1 MRKFFSGLSIR
12 IWRPFAISLVLA
24 ISFLAFYYPHQQG
37 VLYRKAAERN
47 LEEVV
52 RVLALQIESSLED
65 QDFRKLSRS
74 IEVAKQTHAFEF
86 IAIVEKKDS
95 SDEFSVFASNPA
107 NLAPEIIFT
116 KDSSKYITKEENLKI
131 DGFEGYVSIAVSN
144 EKVNQEIQ
152 EINRPVYSIL
162 LLILIFSLI
171 AFIAF
176 ARVLSKP
183 IVRLTHAA
191 NELRLGNYSVLINEK
206 SKTTEIF
213 DLNNAL
219 FQLREALI
227 QANKQNLEFNSQ
239 LEEKIALRTQELEV
253 THSRLIEAQEVA
265 SIGNYE
271 VNIKTGEWFAS
282 RMIYRIFDIPD
293 GFPLVNNAW
302 TGLLS
307 DTNKVIVE
315 SLMKDSLSSGKPFK
329 RDLRIKP
336 LGNSGEDRWVL
347 ISGKPISDLD
357 GEVNIIRGTI
367 QDITER
373 KNAESE
379 IKQLSLFAQRTSNCV
394 IITDQNRNILWVNE
408 STIKLTGYSNDE
420 LIGQTPRLFQFEKTN
435 QQTVNFIREKL
446 SRLEEVSAELLNRS
460 KNGKEYWL
468 SINIVPLFDD
478 SNCHIGFMA
487 VESDISER
495 VKLEQEIRERE
506 ENYRIILENSSEMIH
521 TIDNNGK
528 LIWANRSWK
537 EKLGVANIPV
547 EGLSLTEFLSED
559 TLREFDRVIPKL
571 MEGDIVTDLDCLFL
585 SREGTSLTLQGRA
598 IPVIEN
604 GVVIGSQA
612 YLHDITRIKKAEN
625 DLKLLLDLTQKQNER
640 LRNFTHIVSHNLRSH
655 TANLSSLIMLM
666 ESELPDFKAN
676 DYFSNFNKAVTSL
689 MDVIH
694 HLSKV
699 AHIQMGEGKDFIA
712 IDVNKSI
719 DKAIATVFGIAENAG
734 VNILFEKNGD
744 YYIRGSEAY
753 IDSIILNLLT
763 NAIKYRSEKH
773 EPYIRIMVSSFQDL
787 VQIDVIDNGLG
798 IDLELQGRK
807 IFGMYKTFH
816 KHPDS
821 RGVGL
826 FMVKNQVE
834 AMDGK
839 IEVKSK
845 VDVGSTFSIYFK
857 NLDLS

>member
-1 MRKFFSGLSIR
+1 MR
-12 IWRPFAISLVLA
+12 IWRPFAISLIIA
-24 ISFLAFYYPHQQG
+24 IAFLAFYYPLQQG
-37 VLYRKAAERN
+37 FLYRKAAERN
-47 LEEVV
+47 LQEVV
-52 RVLALQIESSLED
+52 NVLALQIESSLED
-65 QDFRKLSRS
+65 QDFRQLSKS
-74 IEVAKQTHAFEF
+74 IEVAKRTHAFEF
-86 IAIVEKKDS
+86 IAIIEKQQGTNNL
-95 SDEFSVFASNPA
+95 SVFASNPA
-107 NLAPEIIFT
+107 NLDAEIIFT
-116 KDSSKYITKEENLKI
+116 KDSSKYITKEEELKI
-131 DGFEGYVSIAVSN
+131 DGFDGYISIAVSN
-144 EKVNQEIQ
+144 ERINQEIQ
-152 EINRPVYSIL
+152 AINRPVYTIL
-162 LLILIFSLI
+162 LIILVFSLI

-183 IVRLTHAA
+183 IVRLTQAA
-191 NELRLGNYSVLINEK
+191 NELRLGNYSVSINEK
-206 SKTTEIF
+206 SRTTEIK

-219 FQLREALI
+219 FQLREALTH
-227 QANKQNLEFNSQ
+227 AKKQNLEFNSQ
-239 LEEKIALRTQELEV
+239 LEEKIALRTNELEI

-271 VNIKTGEWFAS
+271 VNVKTGEWFAS
-282 RMIYRIFDIPD
+282 RMIYRIFDIPAD
-293 GFPLVNNAW
+293 FPLVNNTW

-307 DTNKVIVE
+307 DENKVIVE
-315 SLMKDSLSSGKPFK
+315 SLMKYSLSSRKPFR
-329 RDLRIKP
+329 RDLKIKS
-336 LGNSGEDRWVL
+336 LGNSIDDRWVS
-347 ISGKPISDLD
+347 ISGKPVSGND
-357 GEVNIIRGTI
+357 GVVSIIRGTI

-408 STIKLTGYSNDE
+408 STIKLTGYSSEE
-420 LIGQTPRLFQFEKTN
+420 LIGQTPKLFQFEKTN
-435 QQTVNFIREKL
+435 QRTVEFIREKL
-446 SRLEEVSAELLNRS
+446 NNLEEVSAELLNRS
-460 KNGKEYWL
+460 KNGREYWL
-468 SINIVPLFDD
+468 NINIVPLFDD
-478 SNCHIGFMA
+478 SNSHIGFMA

-547 EGLSLTEFLSED
+547 EGLNLTEFLSED
-559 TLREFDRVIPKL
+559 TLREFSRVIPML
-571 MEGDIVTDLDCLFL
+571 MEGNIVTDLNCLFL
-585 SREGTSLTLQGRA
+585 SREGNSLTLQGRA
-598 IPVIEN
+598 IPIIEN
-604 GVVIGSQA
+604 DVVIGSQA

-625 DLKLLLDLTQKQNER
+625 DLKLLLDLTQKQNDR

-666 ESELPDFKAN
+666 ESEWPDFKTN

-712 IDVNKSI
+712 IDINKSI
-719 DKAIATVFGIAENAG
+719 DKSIATVFGIAENAG
-734 VNILFEKNGD
+734 VKVIFERKGD

-753 IDSIILNLLT
+753 VDSIILNLLT
-763 NAIKYRSEKH
+763 NAIKYRSDKR
-773 EPYIRIMVSSFQDL
+773 EPYIKILVSSFQDL
-787 VQIDVIDNGLG
+787 VQIDISDNGLG

-834 AMDGK
+834 AMDGR

-845 VDVGSTFSIYFK
+845 VDVGTTFSIYFK
-857 NLDLS
+857 NLDLN